1 MMKKSKTAIIFMV
14 ILTAG
19 ISTGQEPADQAVI
32 TTGSLFQEM
41 IDLERLT
48 YFPDPAYRI
57 KQYSSFDRRS
67 RIPQGPGWFANSD
80 GFGGEPIP
88 NFEQVIQPYSPGNPG
103 RYLIADV
110 NGPGAVV
117 RTWSAAIAGRIEV
130 YIDGALLYEGEAV
143 DFFHRPYH
151 QFSQIDNVNQPRLER
166 TLYQRQSAYTPMP
179 FKGNLRI
186 IWIGNPE
193 DIHFYHIEVRKYE
206 ENTAVQ
212 SFSPEDIDSYRDVI
226 DRTTAVLDNPDA
238 EFPQPADNQTRPIQT
253 GLFPGQ
259 GKDVLVL
266 SRPLAVTELRLKVD
280 AAEIG
285 RALRQTLLHITFDDY
300 PWPQVQAPLGDFFG
314 AAPGINPYVSLPFS
328 VHPDNTMVCRFV
340 MPFKHRMVLR
350 LENRGKQKVQIQGHA
365 GYQDYAWD
373 EQQSMHFRAR
383 WRVNHQLTASNQQV
397 MDLPFLLAEG
407 KGLYVGTASYLLNP
421 NSVPTPYGNWW
432 GEGDEKVFIDDDTL
446 PSLFG
451 TGSEDYYNYAW
462 SSPDIFA
469 YPFCGQPRNDGPGN
483 RGFVTNFRWHILD
496 PLPFL
501 ERIRFYMELFSHE
514 RTPGLSYARIGYHY
528 ARPGLTDDHIPL
540 MPEDLRSQE
549 LALWQPAARM
559 GARNSKFFPAESI
572 LADTANTHIRTGNL
586 WAGGE
591 CIFWKP
597 GNEDEQKSLAFT
609 VADAG
614 KKRIFLTLALTPLS
628 GRIKVLL
635 DGEEIQ
641 FTETKTEIDLHR
653 PHRILLRNFA
663 LPETE
668 LSAGEHCL
676 TLIYSG
682 AEPEIESPEIGIDF
696 IWVQSIH
703 K

>member
-1 MMKKSKTAIIFMV
+1 MKKSIMGIIFIL
-14 ILTAG
+14 ILTG
-19 ISTGQEPADQAVI
+19 IIFAGQEPADQALI

-41 IDLERLT
+41 IDLKRLT
-48 YFPDPAYRI
+48 YFPDPAYRVI
-57 KQYSSFDRRS
+57 QYSSFDRRS
-67 RIPQGPGWFANSD
+67 RLPQGPGWFANSD
-80 GFGGEPIP
+80 GFGGEPVP
-88 NFEQVIQPYSPGNPG
+88 NFEQVIQPYTPGNPG

-110 NGPGAVV
+110 NGPGVVV
-117 RTWSAAIAGRIEV
+117 RTWSAAIAGQLEMYV
-130 YIDGALLYEGEAV
+130 DGNLLYEGEAI
-143 DFFHRPYH
+143 DFLHRPYH
-151 QFSQIDNVNQPRLER
+151 QFAQIETVNQPRLER

-179 FKGNLRI
+179 FKENLRI

-193 DIHFYHIEVRKYE
+193 DIHFYQVEVRKYK

-212 SFSPEDIDSYRDVI
+212 SFSPKDIDSYRDVI

-238 EFPQPADNQTRPIQT
+238 EFPQPADNQTRPIQA

-280 AAEIG
+280 AADID

-314 AAPGINPYVSLPFS
+314 AAPGINPFVSLPFT
-328 VHPDNTMVCRFV
+328 VHPDSTMVCRFV
-340 MPFKHRMVLR
+340 MPFQHRMVLR
-350 LENRGKQKVQIQGHA
+350 LENRGRQKVQIQGQV
-365 GYQDYAWD
+365 GYQDYVWD
-373 EQQSMHFRAR
+373 EQRSMHFRAR
-383 WRVNHQLTASNQQV
+383 WRVNHQLTSSNKQV

-407 KGLYVGTASYLLNP
+407 SGLYVGTTSYLLNP

-432 GEGDEKVFIDDDTL
+432 GEGDEKVFIDDDIL

-469 YPFCGQPRNDGPGN
+469 FPFCGQPRNDGPGN

-501 ERIRFYMELFSHE
+501 ERIHFYMELFSHE

-528 ARPGLTDDHIPL
+528 ARPGLTDDHIPI

-549 LALWQPAARM
+549 LPLWQPAARM
-559 GARNSKFFPAESI
+559 GARDSVFFPAETI
-572 LADTANTHIRTGNL
+572 LADAGNTHLRTDTF

-591 CIFWKP
+591 CLFWTP
-597 GNEDEQKSLAFT
+597 ESTGEQKPLLFSVT
-609 VADAG
+609 EAG
-614 KKRIFLTLALTPLS
+614 KKRIYLTLALTPRS
-628 GRIKVLL
+628 GRIKVVL
-635 DGEEIQ
+635 DGKEVQ
-641 FTETKTEIDLHR
+641 FTEAKTEIDLNR

-668 LSAGEHCL
+668 LSAGEHQL
-676 TLIYSG
+676 TLIYAG
-682 AEPEIESPEIGIDF
+682 AEPEIEAPEIGIDF
-696 IWVQSIH
+696 IWVQSIE
-703 K
+703 